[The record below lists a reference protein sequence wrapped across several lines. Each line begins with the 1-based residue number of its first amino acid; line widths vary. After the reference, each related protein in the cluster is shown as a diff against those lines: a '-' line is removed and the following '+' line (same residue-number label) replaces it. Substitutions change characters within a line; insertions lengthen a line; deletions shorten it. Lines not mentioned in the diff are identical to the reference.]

1 MGVKREDLRVTA
13 DPVFRL
19 DPADEKRAEEL
30 IGGTGLPA
38 GRKFVAVSVR
48 EWTAAEQFPERLAGL
63 CDHLSRTYG
72 LEILFLLM
80 QPAVD
85 RGMTERVRA
94 QMKEKSY
101 LLEAPT
107 APAEMMAVLGKAKL
121 CLAMRLHTL
130 IFAARMAVPT
140 LGLVYD
146 PKVASFLEELGLPA
160 AGHVERFDSDKA
172 ITVCDHLMADYDSV
186 LSSLKEKSAAMT
198 TAAGENEKL
207 LLDLLK
213 KTKL

>member
-1 MGVKREDLRVTA
+1 
-13 DPVFRL
+13 
-19 DPADEKRAEEL
+19 
-30 IGGTGLPA
+30 
-38 GRKFVAVSVR
+38 
-48 EWTAAEQFPERLAGL
+48 
-63 CDHLSRTYG
+63 
-72 LEILFLLM
+72 M

-107 APAEMMAVLGKAKL
+107 APAEMMAVLSKAKL

-146 PKVASFLEELGLPA
+146 PKVESFLEELDLPCAGYVEKFDEIEAIRAADGLMDGYDATLA
-160 AGHVERFDSDKA
+160 A
-172 ITVCDHLMADYDSV
+172 
-186 LSSLKEKSAAMT
+186 LKEKSENMKRAAV
-198 TAAGENEKL
+198 ENERLLLKL
-207 LLDLLK
+207 LEK
-213 KTKL
+213 K